1 MIPSWPGKLDRVGRD
16 LRHLV
21 NPVHDLTI
29 RGVGLHVLAGE
40 GAAIDTTTANGRLMF
55 GFFAVLAEFEHGL
68 IVGEA

>member
-1 MIPSWPGKLDRVGRD
+1 M
-16 LRHLV
+16 
-21 NPVHDLTI
+21 HDLTI

>member
-1 MIPSWPGKLDRVGRD
+1 
-16 LRHLV
+16 
-21 NPVHDLTI
+21 VHDLTI